1 MTARPVPERA
11 RERGFGLAGILGL
24 FATVIAVTIGGTAW
38 WVGRYVYAKPIEP
51 TRLTEAERRTL
62 DGKLAR
68 LDAASPEA
76 RRRPRPPVGDE
87 PLEPTPYAE
96 DDADRE
102 IRLSERELNGLV
114 ARDEAAA
121 RRVAIDLAD
130 DLVSVTMLVPFD
142 GDFPILGGKTL
153 RIATG
158 LELAYAD
165 GRPIVAIRGISLGG
179 VPLPRAW
186 WGDIKGRNLVEEFG
200 APGGFWDQFAKGV
213 DDIRIRDGELWVKLR
228 E

>member
-1 MTARPVPERA
+1 MHVPDRRPER
-11 RERGFGLAGILGL
+11 GLGLAGVLGL
-24 FATVIAVTIGGTAW
+24 VATVMVLTIAGTAW
-38 WVGRYVYAKPIEP
+38 WVGRYVYAKPLEP
-51 TRLTEAERRTL
+51 TRLTTAEERTL
-62 DGKLAR
+62 DAKLAR
-68 LDAASPEA
+68 LDAAAPA
-76 RRRPRPPVGDE
+76 PRRPDGEE
-87 PLEPTPYAE
+87 PLEPTPYTE

-102 IRLSERELNGLV
+102 IRLTERELNGLV
-114 ARDEAAA
+114 ARDETAA

-142 GDFPILGGKTL
+142 RDLPVLGGKTL

-158 LELAYAD
+158 VELAYAE

-200 APGGFWDQFAKGV
+200 APGGFWDRFARGV

>member
-1 MTARPVPERA
+1 MHTRTRGS
-11 RERGFGLAGILGL
+11 ERGLGVVGVLGVVAAVILATM
-24 FATVIAVTIGGTAW
+24 AGTAW
-38 WVGRYVYAKPIEP
+38 WVGRYVYARPMEP
-51 TRLTEAERRTL
+51 VRLSAAEQRTL
-62 DGKLAR
+62 ADKLAR
-68 LDAASPEA
+68 LEAAPPA
-76 RRRPRPPVGDE
+76 RRPPARAGTE
-87 PLEPTPYAE
+87 PLEPTPYTE

-114 ARDEAAA
+114 ARDEAVA

-142 GDFPILGGKTL
+142 RDLPLLGGKTL

-158 LELAYAD
+158 LELAYAE

-186 WGDIKGRNLVEEFG
+186 WGDIKGKNLVEEFG

-213 DDIRIRDGELWVKLR
+213 DGIQVREGELWVQLR

>member
-1 MTARPVPERA
+1 MPVRTHA
-11 RERGFGLAGILGL
+11 TERGLGL
-24 FATVIAVTIGGTAW
+24 VGMLVSFAGVIVLTIAGTAW
-38 WVGRYVYAKPIEP
+38 WVGRYVYARPIEP
-51 TRLTEAERRTL
+51 TRLSETEQRTL
-62 DGKLAR
+62 ERKLAR
-68 LDAASPEA
+68 LDAAPA
-76 RRRPRPPVGDE
+76 PPRRPAAPPADA
-87 PLEPTPYAE
+87 PLEPAPYSE

-102 IRLSERELNGLV
+102 IRLTERELNGMV
-114 ARDEAAA
+114 ARDEDVA

-142 GDFPILGGKTL
+142 RDFPVLGGKTL

-158 LELAYAD
+158 LELAYAE

-186 WGDIKGRNLVEEFG
+186 WGDIKGKNLIEEFG
-200 APGGFWDQFAKGV
+200 SPGGFWDQFAKGV
-213 DDIRIRDGELWVKLR
+213 DGIRIRDGELWVKLR